1 MSCQLVVAD
10 SWLLTRVV
18 AGLRAL
24 VSNSW
29 SLNRMH
35 VVAYLVNDEA
45 SALNSACPHEYIYI
59 YEYVHTSSTCTRRGG
74 SCHRD
79 IL

>member
-59 YEYVHTSSTCTRRGG
+59 Y
-74 SCHRD
+74 
-79 IL
+79 I